1 MPLEL
6 STHADGLSFWIH
18 VTPRARHARLGGTH
32 GDALRLA
39 VQEAPIEGAANEAC
53 RRALAAAL
61 GIPRSDVQLPAS
73 SRGRRKRVRARGD
86 PRLLGERLRA
96 LASPRPS
103 D

>member
-6 STHADGLSFWIH
+6 SAHADGLSFWVH
-18 VTPRARHARLGGTH
+18 VTPRARSARLGGTH
-32 GDALRLA
+32 GGALRVC
-39 VQEAPIEGAANEAC
+39 VQEAPIEGAANQAC
-53 RRALAAAL
+53 RRALATAL
-61 GIPRSDVQLPAS
+61 DIPRGDVEVPAS
-73 SRGRRKRVRARGD
+73 SRGRRERVRVRGD